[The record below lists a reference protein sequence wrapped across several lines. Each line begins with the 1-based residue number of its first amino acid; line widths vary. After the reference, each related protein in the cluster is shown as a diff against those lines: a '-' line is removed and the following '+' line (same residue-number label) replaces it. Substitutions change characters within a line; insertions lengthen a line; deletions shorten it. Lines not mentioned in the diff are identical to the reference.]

1 MKGPFPLT
9 PLVEFNKLNKRH
21 PLILGAKAS
30 RLSFRYG
37 SPKYIDW
44 RRRDMKI
51 NYVAGKNK
59 GQIVLYGLS
68 TCVWCRKTKDLL
80 DQMGVEYRYI
90 DVDLL
95 QGDEKSKAT
104 QEVKT
109 LNPRC
114 SFPTLAIN
122 DQCVVGYD
130 EQKIKEA
137 LRS

>member
-1 MKGPFPLT
+1 MKMNHVT
-9 PLVEFNKLNKRH
+9 
-21 PLILGAKAS
+21 
-30 RLSFRYG
+30 
-37 SPKYIDW
+37 
-44 RRRDMKI
+44 
-51 NYVAGKNK
+51 GKNK

-68 TCVWCRKTKDLL
+68 TCVWCRKTKVLL
-80 DQMGVEYRYI
+80 DQIGVEYNYI

-104 QEVKT
+104 EEVKS

-122 DQCVVGYD
+122 DQCIVGYD